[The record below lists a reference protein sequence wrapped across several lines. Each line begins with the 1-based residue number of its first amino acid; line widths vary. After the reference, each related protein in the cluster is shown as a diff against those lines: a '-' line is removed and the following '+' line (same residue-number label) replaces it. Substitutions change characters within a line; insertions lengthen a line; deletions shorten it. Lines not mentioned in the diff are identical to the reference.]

1 MMPLDS
7 LSEESDVSIFRIE
20 IFHAEGGGKRLLKG
34 FVTTYKTT
42 RHHISENHN

>member
-1 MMPLDS
+1 MPLGPV
-7 LSEESDVSIFRIE
+7 SEERDVSIFRIK

-42 RHHISENHN
+42 RHHTSEIHD